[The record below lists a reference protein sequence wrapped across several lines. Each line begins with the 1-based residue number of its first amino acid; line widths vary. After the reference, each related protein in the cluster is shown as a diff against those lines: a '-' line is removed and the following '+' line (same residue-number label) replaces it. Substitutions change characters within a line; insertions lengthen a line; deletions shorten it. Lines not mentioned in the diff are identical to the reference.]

1 MMLIGGLSILF
12 TMKALGQVGDSL
24 PAQRAKIRFQ
34 LLEEVTFRHL
44 NLLNGK
50 SVTPAQTLKGT
61 ALRQV
66 NSLTVADAVR
76 YFSGVQL
83 KDYGGIGGL
92 KTIDTRSMG
101 TNHTIVFYDGIQ
113 LGNAQNGQVDLGRL
127 SLDNLEEIT
136 IYNGHKGEIFQPAKS
151 FSGGASIYLQSK
163 AGEFRANERSHLKAN
178 FKTGSFGLINP
189 SVRWEQQIAKR
200 VSGSLSAEYLRADGK
215 YKFRYTNGTYDTTA
229 TRKNGDIA
237 AFRVEGDL
245 HGSGVDSSSWN
256 VKAYLYDSQR
266 GLPGAVVANK
276 FENGQRQ
283 WDRNFFIQ
291 GKYQSSPSKRFGYM
305 FNARYARDYLR
316 YYDAAYITSSGAL
329 DNRYTQSETYLSIA
343 IRYRLRPWWD
353 LAAAVDLQL
362 NDLDAN
368 IYRFA
373 FPSRSTLLGSLSSEL
388 RVDELIIQGG
398 LLETAAWNTTR
409 DQQAEAD
416 ESALA
421 PFFSASWQPNR
432 NYPFRLH
439 AFYKKN
445 VRLPTFNDL
454 YYTFIGNTLLEPEYS
469 NQYDLGFAWA
479 HQFEGW
485 FRYLSFQADGYYN
498 SVTNKI
504 VAIPTTNLYRW
515 MMLNLG
521 RVEVR
526 GIDLV
531 LEGSMLTGTGLSI
544 RPALKYTWQEAI
556 DLTPQTPNHGQ
567 QIPYVPKHNGS
578 LIINAALRKYY
589 FNYSF
594 IYTGERYS
602 QKTNDPV
609 NLLQP
614 WYTHDLS
621 LSRDILWKKYN
632 CKVAVEVNN
641 IFNQYYDVVANFPMP
656 GRYYRI
662 SIGIQY

>member
-1 MMLIGGLSILF
+1 MMLIVGLSILF
-12 TMKALGQVGDSL
+12 TMKTLGQVGDSL

-34 LLEEVTFRHL
+34 VLEEVTFRHL
-44 NLLNGK
+44 NLLSGK
-50 SVTPAQTLKGT
+50 SVTPAETLKGM

-101 TNHTIVFYDGIQ
+101 TNHTVVFYDGIQ
-113 LGNAQNGQVDLGRL
+113 LGNAQNGQVDLGRF
-127 SLDNLEEIT
+127 SLDNLEAIT
-136 IYNGHKGEIFQPAKS
+136 IYNAHKGEIFQPAKS

-163 AGEFRANERSHLKAN
+163 VGEFRGNEQTHLKAN
-178 FKTGSFGLINP
+178 FKAGSFGLINP
-189 SVRWEQQIAKR
+189 SILWEQRISKR

-237 AFRVEGDL
+237 AFRVEGGL
-245 HGSGVDSSSWN
+245 HGSGADSSLWN

-316 YYDAAYITSSGAL
+316 YYDATYITTSGPM
-329 DNRYTQSETYLSIA
+329 DNRYTQTETYLSTA
-343 IRYRLRPWWD
+343 IRYRLRSWWD
-353 LAAAVDLQL
+353 LAASVDLQW

-368 IYRFA
+368 IYRFP
-373 FPSRSTLLGSLSSEL
+373 FPSRSTLLGSLSSEVRMGEFIL
-388 RVDELIIQGG
+388 QGG
-398 LLETAAWNTTR
+398 LLETAAWNSTR

-421 PFFSASWQPNR
+421 PFLSASWQPFR

-454 YYTFIGNTLLEPEYS
+454 YYTFIGNTQLEPEYS
-469 NQYDLGFAWA
+469 NQYDLGFSWA
-479 HQFEGW
+479 CQFEGW
-485 FRYLSFQADGYYN
+485 FRYVSFQADGYYN
-498 SVTNKI
+498 AVTNKI

-521 RVEVR
+521 KVEVR
-526 GIDLV
+526 GVDLA
-531 LEGSMLTGTGLSI
+531 LEGSMLTGSGLSI

-578 LIINAALRKYY
+578 LVINTVLRNYNL
-589 FNYSF
+589 NYSF

-656 GRYYRI
+656 GRYYRV